1 MKKTEGQ
8 GHPREKRGA
17 DVAASWLEGWGED
30 PKMRTAD
37 WRFWKIATIGMAV
50 VVTTVVVTTL
60 VVGNWNEKE
69 VTKPAP
75 AVSKAKP
82 RQVAASPSTRAP
94 GQVRQAAGGP
104 AVADIE
110 ACNTYAKS
118 TTSDKTTE
126 VVKDAV
132 IGGAIGAGVGAAG
145 GAIAGGGKGAG
156 KGAAIGGIVGA
167 TAGTLYGLNET
178 NKQDARAVEAYR
190 SCMREHGY
198 SS

>member
-1 MKKTEGQ
+1 MST
-8 GHPREKRGA
+8 
-17 DVAASWLEGWGED
+17 V
-30 PKMRTAD
+30 D
-37 WRFWKIATIGMAV
+37 WKPWKIATIGLAV

-60 VVGNWNEKE
+60 VVGNWNEKD
-69 VTKPAP
+69 VTKPVPSA
-75 AVSKAKP
+75 SKARP
-82 RQVAASPSTRAP
+82 RQVAASPSTPGRARA
-94 GQVRQAAGGP
+94 QVRQVKGGP
-104 AVADIE
+104 AAADIE

-118 TTSDKTTE
+118 VTSDKTTE

-190 SCMREHGY
+190 SCMRERGY